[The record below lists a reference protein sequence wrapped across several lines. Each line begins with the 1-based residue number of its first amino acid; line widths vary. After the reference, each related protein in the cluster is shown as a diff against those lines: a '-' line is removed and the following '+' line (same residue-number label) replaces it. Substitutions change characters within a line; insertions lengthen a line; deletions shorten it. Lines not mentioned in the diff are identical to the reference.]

1 MIAPIFDGSAALT
14 AVPIGFFFGATLE
27 RAGLGSARTIA
38 DQLSGRDF
46 TVVKV
51 MFAAIVTAM
60 LGVFWADRLGLL
72 DLSRVALPTTDLLP
86 QLAGG
91 ILFGAGFALASLCPG
106 TACVAAAIGARD
118 GLVTIA
124 GLFLGTLLTGE
135 LWPRLGGLAV
145 HALRDDARLPD
156 DLGLSTGLVVALIVG
171 AALLTFWIAGW
182 IERRDGPAAA
192 GPRAPWR
199 APLVTGALI
208 LGTLAAASGNA
219 PLSSVGRLQS
229 IAGEVDHETDHVD
242 ALVLAQWIHDR
253 RRHLRVLD
261 VRDGLAFDDYR
272 IPGAEDV
279 PVQGIPTLPVER
291 GDTIVIYSD
300 GGGHAAQAWILLRL
314 RGVPDVFTLR
324 DGLEAWE
331 EDVLAP
337 RVPFGADSAT
347 LARFARI
354 KSLSAYFGGKPSA
367 APAVIGTP
375 QSAASD
381 SQPRALPK
389 RRKTC

>member
-1 MIAPIFDGSAALT
+1 MIAPLFDGPAALT
-14 AVPIGFFFGATLE
+14 AVPIGFAFGATLE

-38 DQLSGRDF
+38 DQLTGRDF

-60 LGVFWADRLGLL
+60 LGVFWADRLGWL

-86 QLAGG
+86 QFAGSV
-91 ILFGAGFALASLCPG
+91 LFGAGFALASLCPG

-118 GLVTIA
+118 GLVTIG
-124 GLFLGTLLTGE
+124 GLFLGTLVTGE

-156 DLGLSTGLVVALIVG
+156 DLGLPTGLVVLLIVG
-171 AALLTFWIAGW
+171 AALITFWIAGKL
-182 IERRDGPAAA
+182 ERRGGGDAPGPAK
-192 GPRAPWR
+192 WR
-199 APLVTGALI
+199 GPLVTGALI
-208 LGTLAAASGNA
+208 LATLAAASGNA

-229 IAGEVDHETDHVD
+229 IAGEVDHETDHID
-242 ALVLAQWIHDR
+242 ALALARWIHDR
-253 RRHLRVLD
+253 HRHLRILD
-261 VRDGLAFDDYR
+261 VRDDLAPDDYR

-279 PVQGIPTLPVER
+279 PVQRIPTLPVER

-314 RGVPDVFTLR
+314 RGVPDIYTLR
-324 DGLEAWE
+324 DGYEAWE

-347 LARFARI
+347 RARFDRI
-354 KSLSAYFGGKPSA
+354 KSLSAYFGGKPSTAPSMLGAPRGAGDSLPA
-367 APAVIGTP
+367 AK
-375 QSAASD
+375 
-381 SQPRALPK
+381 PK